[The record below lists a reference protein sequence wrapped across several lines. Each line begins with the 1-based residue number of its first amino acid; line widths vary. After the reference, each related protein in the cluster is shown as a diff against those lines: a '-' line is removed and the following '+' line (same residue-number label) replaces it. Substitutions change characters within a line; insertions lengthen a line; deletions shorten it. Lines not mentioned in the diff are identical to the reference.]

1 MIILIDKRFVHNIS
15 FMDWFYRT
23 EPPEVQEPKELP
35 VLPDAPLTVGE
46 VSGIIERLLD
56 DRQLQDMKVQG
67 EVTNYTHHTRG
78 HRYFSL
84 SEKGGGSTAAVIR
97 CVMWRSDADRLSFE
111 PEDGMAVVVTGSVR
125 VYPPHGS
132 YQLQVK
138 SMTRAGAGEKYLLVE
153 RWKKELAA
161 EGCFATE
168 RKRLLPS
175 FPARVGVVTSETGAV
190 IHDIRTVI
198 ARRYPVE
205 IVISP
210 TSVQGDEAHRE
221 IARAINRVAGLVDV
235 VIVARGGGS
244 FEDLFPFNHPD
255 VVRAIAA
262 CPVPVVSAIGHEVDV
277 TLADLA
283 ADMRAP
289 TPSAAAELVVPD
301 RKDLRIA
308 LRDLRCQLGG
318 ALLARVSRA
327 QEDIAALR
335 DRLRPQ
341 RFCRKIGE
349 KRQATADLSDRLE
362 RSYSTRIER
371 DRLMLA
377 EMKTALDG
385 RSPRAVLARGY
396 CMAEK
401 EGVVVRSTDAIR
413 ENDRLNL
420 RFYDGRSRVTVERVD
435 HDGNL

>member
-1 MIILIDKRFVHNIS
+1 
-15 FMDWFYRT
+15 MDWFYRT

-35 VLPDAPLTVGE
+35 IIPDTPLTVGE
-46 VSGIIERLLD
+46 VSVIIERLLD
-56 DRQLQDMKVQG
+56 DRLLQDIRVQG
-67 EVTNYTHHTRG
+67 EVTNYKHHTRG

-84 SEKGGGSTAAVIR
+84 SEKGGGSTAAVIK
-97 CVMWRSDADRLSFE
+97 CVMWRSDAERLSFE
-111 PEDGMAVVVTGSVR
+111 PEDGMEVVVTGSVR

-132 YQLQVK
+132 YQVQVK
-138 SMTRAGAGEKYLLVE
+138 AMTRGGAGEKYLLVE
-153 RWKKELAA
+153 KWRKELAA

-168 RKRLLPS
+168 RKRLLPP
-175 FPARVGVVTSETGAV
+175 FPVRVGVVTSETGAV

-210 TSVQGDEAHRE
+210 TAVQGEDAHKE
-221 IARAINRVAGLVDV
+221 IAQAIERVAGHVDV

-301 RKDLRIA
+301 KKTSGSRSGISGA
-308 LRDLRCQLGG
+308 SWAGRCFPASHGHRTRLPRSGTVS
-318 ALLARVSRA
+318 ARSGSA
-327 QEDIAALR
+327 
-335 DRLRPQ
+335 
-341 RFCRKIGE
+341 
-349 KRQATADLSDRLE
+349 
-362 RSYSTRIER
+362 
-371 DRLMLA
+371 
-377 EMKTALDG
+377 G
-385 RSPRAVLARGY
+385 RSARKGRQPWISLT
-396 CMAEK
+396 
-401 EGVVVRSTDAIR
+401 GS
-413 ENDRLNL
+413 N
-420 RFYDGRSRVTVERVD
+420 GRSRPGSSATVSCLRR
-435 HDGNL
+435 

>member
-1 MIILIDKRFVHNIS
+1 
-15 FMDWFYRT
+15 MDWFYRT
-23 EPPEVQEPKELP
+23 ESPEAQEPKELP
-35 VLPDAPLTVGE
+35 VIADTPLTVGE
-46 VSGIIERLLD
+46 VSGIIERLLED
-56 DRQLQDMKVQG
+56 SHLQDIRVQG
-67 EVTNYTHHTRG
+67 EVTNYKHHSRG

-84 SEKGGGSTAAVIR
+84 SEKGPGGTIAVIK

-111 PEDGMAVVVTGSVR
+111 PEDGMEVVVTASVR
-125 VYPPHGS
+125 VYPPQGV

-138 SMTRAGAGEKYLLVE
+138 TMTRGGVGEKYLLVE
-153 RWKKELAA
+153 KWKKELAA

-168 RKRLLPS
+168 RKRPLPS

-210 TSVQGDEAHRE
+210 TAVQGDEAHGD
-221 IARAINRVAGLVDV
+221 IARAIARVAGHVDV

-255 VVRAIAA
+255 VVRAIMA
-262 CPVPVVSAIGHEVDV
+262 CPVPVVSAVGHEVDV

-283 ADMRAP
+283 ADIRAP

-301 RKDLRIA
+301 RKDLRLA
-308 LRDLRCQLGG
+308 LQNLRC
-318 ALLARVSRA
+318 LLSGTLLSRVSRA
-327 QEDIAALR
+327 QDEIAGLR

-341 RFCRKIGE
+341 RFSRKIGE
-349 KRQATADLSDRLE
+349 NRQATADLSDRLE
-362 RSYSTRIER
+362 RAFSTGIDRE
-371 DRLMLA
+371 RLMLA
-377 EMKTALDG
+377 EIKTALEG
-385 RSPRAVLARGY
+385 KSPRAVLSRGY
-396 CMAEK
+396 CVAEK
-401 EGVVVRSTDAIR
+401 DGVVVRSVETIN
-413 ENDRLNL
+413 EKDRLNL
-420 RFYDGRSRVTVERVD
+420 RFYDGKSRVVVERVD